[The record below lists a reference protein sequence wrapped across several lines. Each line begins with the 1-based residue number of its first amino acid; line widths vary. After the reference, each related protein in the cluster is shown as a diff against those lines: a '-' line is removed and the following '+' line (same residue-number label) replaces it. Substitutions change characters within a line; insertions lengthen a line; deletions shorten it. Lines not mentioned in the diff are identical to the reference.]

1 MMRIVFLGPPGSGKG
16 SQAKF
21 VVDRHGIAHIS
32 TGDLLRE
39 AVKTGTRLGNLACEI
54 MQQGSLVPDHLVLEL
69 IDDHLDAID
78 VSKGFLLDGFPRS
91 IHQAEELDVILATRD
106 SPLDFV
112 LHLAIEHKAL
122 VNRLSG
128 RRTCTVCGRI
138 YNIYF
143 NPPIVEGSCDDCG
156 EAGELFQ
163 RVDDNEE
170 SIKHRLSVYDT
181 ETKPLLDNYK
191 QAGLLCSVDASGSVP
206 DIAEEIK
213 RVIEI
218 ELNAD

>member
-21 VVDRHGIAHIS
+21 VVDRYGIAHIS

-39 AVKTGTRLGNLACEI
+39 AVKAGTKLGNQVCEI

-112 LHLAIEHKAL
+112 LHLAIEHEAL
-122 VNRLSG
+122 VKRLSG
-128 RRTCTVCGRI
+128 RKTCTVCGRI

-191 QAGLLCSVDASGSVP
+191 RAGLLRSVDASGSVP
-206 DIAEEIK
+206 GIAEEIK

-218 ELNAD
+218 ELNAE

>member
-21 VVDRHGIAHIS
+21 VVDRYGIAHIS

-39 AVKTGTRLGNLACEI
+39 AVKAGTRLGNQACEI

-69 IDDHLDAID
+69 IANHLDAID

-91 IHQAEELDVILATRD
+91 IHQAEELDVILANRD
-106 SPLDFV
+106 SPLNFV
-112 LHLAIEHKAL
+112 LHLAIGNEAL
-122 VNRLSG
+122 VKRLSG
-128 RRTCTVCGRI
+128 RRNCTVCGRI
-138 YNIYF
+138 YNIFF

-156 EAGELFQ
+156 EAGELLH

-191 QAGLLCSVDASGSVP
+191 RAGLLRSVDASGSVP

-213 RVIEI
+213 RVIEV
-218 ELNAD
+218 ELNAE

>member
-21 VVDRHGIAHIS
+21 VVDRYGIAHIS
-32 TGDLLRE
+32 TGDLLRK
-39 AVKTGTRLGNLACEI
+39 AVKAGTRLGNQACEI

-69 IDDHLDAID
+69 IANHLDAID

-91 IHQAEELDVILATRD
+91 IHQAEELDVILANRD
-106 SPLDFV
+106 SPLNFV
-112 LHLAIEHKAL
+112 LHLAIGNEAL
-122 VNRLSG
+122 VKRLSG
-128 RRTCTVCGRI
+128 RRNCTVCGRI
-138 YNIYF
+138 YNIFF

-156 EAGELFQ
+156 EAGELLH

-191 QAGLLCSVDASGSVP
+191 RAGLLRSVDASGSVP

-213 RVIEI
+213 RVIEV
-218 ELNAD
+218 ELNAE

>member
-54 MQQGSLVPDHLVLEL
+54 MQQGSLVPDHLVLKL
-69 IDDHLDAID
+69 IDDHLDEID

-112 LHLAIEHKAL
+112 LHLAIEHEAL
-122 VNRLSG
+122 VKRLSG

-156 EAGELFQ
+156 DAGELFQ

-170 SIKHRLSVYDT
+170 SIKHRLSVYET

-191 QAGLLCSVDASGSVP
+191 KAGLLRSVDASGSVP

-213 RVIEI
+213 RVIDI
-218 ELNAD
+218 ELNAG

>member
-21 VVDRHGIAHIS
+21 VVDRYGIAHIS

-39 AVKTGTRLGNLACEI
+39 AVKAGTRLGNQACEI

-69 IDDHLDAID
+69 IANHLDAID

-91 IHQAEELDVILATRD
+91 IHQAEELDVILANRD
-106 SPLDFV
+106 SPLNFV
-112 LHLAIEHKAL
+112 LHLAIGHEAL
-122 VNRLSG
+122 VKRLSG
-128 RRTCTVCGRI
+128 RRNCTVCGRI
-138 YNIYF
+138 YNIFF

-156 EAGELFQ
+156 EAGELLH

-191 QAGLLCSVDASGSVP
+191 RAGLLRSVDASGSVP

-213 RVIEI
+213 RVIEV
-218 ELNAD
+218 ELNAE

>member
-39 AVKTGTRLGNLACEI
+39 AVKAGTRLGNQASEI
-54 MQQGSLVPDHLVLEL
+54 MQQGSLVPDHLVLKL
-69 IDDHLDAID
+69 IDDHLDTID

-91 IHQAEELDVILATRD
+91 IHQAEELDVILATRN
-106 SPLDFV
+106 SPLNFV
-112 LHLAIEHKAL
+112 LHLAIEHEAL
-122 VNRLSG
+122 VKRLSG

-181 ETKPLLDNYK
+181 ETKPLLGNYK
-191 QAGLLCSVDASGSVP
+191 QAGLLRSVDASGSVP

-213 RVIEI
+213 RVIDI
-218 ELNAD
+218 ELNAG